1 MMCVVFYLFTFFG
14 LFLPTDMLTSAR
26 NFQPANGQKY
36 NLAADMAHHIHQD
49 LDICPWTNLCK
60 AQLEIKNA
68 SRCSCIMLHHH
79 SSAWPQPW
87 SKVFLGNLTKDLA
100 HSSSYPVHSLWKPE
114 VADNDRNAC
123 VVFLPARPHVSVH
136 VFAIACVCWSACQL
150 QLWERCGKIKME
162 TGYMIYSCESKQTK
176 MAAKIRWA
184 LQFSRQ
190 PQVRMNSLV
199 ISCQHIATLR
209 LSANM

>member
-26 NFQPANGQKY
+26 NFRPANGQKY
-36 NLAADMAHHIHQD
+36 NLVADMAHHIHQD

-60 AQLEIKNA
+60 AQLEINNA

-123 VVFLPARPHVSVH
+123 VVFLPAPMCSWLL
-136 VFAIACVCWSACQL
+136 ACVGVRA
-150 QLWERCGKIKME
+150 
-162 TGYMIYSCESKQTK
+162 SCSSEKGV
-176 MAAKIRWA
+176 AKLKWKPAILSIVANQNKLRW
-184 LQFSRQ
+184 LRKSDGLSS
-190 PQVRMNSLV
+190 SLV
-199 ISCQHIATLR
+199 SLKSGWIP
-209 LSANM
+209 